1 MGKPNGLPYTSGMN
15 SVVKVLAILNLLG
28 AAQGVLLAA
37 ALLTIKRGNRTA
49 NYLLAAFIAVMAVLV
64 SGALVFTTRHVLA
77 YPHLS
82 YLHHPFLYLIAPL
95 LFLYVRTLTTC
106 EDRFARKDW
115 LHFLPFALCLIYLL
129 PFYLQRAEAKLAVFN
144 SPEYE
149 RWYLWRHGLALIQV
163 VPYLSLTVVRLIRF
177 ARQNQPVNR
186 AVLFQLRLLTAG
198 IALILVGGV
207 IRFLFRDRSLETN
220 LLLPSIGPILVYSLA
235 FLALRKPEAFDA
247 SPSPEPVPL
256 SDQTA
261 APKKYE
267 RSTLTPER
275 AEEYLARLLRAMA
288 TEKPFTDGDLTLQKL
303 SEQLAIPATHLSQVV
318 NERLNQSFS
327 DFINSYRV
335 REAQSKLLDPA
346 TKHYSILAIAEDV
359 GFNSKSTFNA
369 VFKKQTGLTPSEF
382 RDNSKALESA
392 QAGG

>member
-1 MGKPNGLPYTSGMN
+1 LSYTSGMN
-15 SVVKVLAILNLLG
+15 SFVKVLAVVNLLG
-28 AAQGVLLAA
+28 AAQGILLAA
-37 ALLTIKRGNRTA
+37 ALLTIKRGNHMA
-49 NYLLAAFIAVMAVLV
+49 NRLLAAFIAVMAVLV

-95 LFLYVRTLTTC
+95 LFLYVRTLTTS

-129 PFYLQRAEAKLAVFN
+129 PFYLQSAEAKLAVFN
-144 SPEYE
+144 SLEYE

-163 VPYLSLTVVRLIRF
+163 IPYLSLTVVRLIRF

-198 IALILVGGV
+198 MGLILVGGV

-247 SPSPEPVPL
+247 SPAPEPVPL

-288 TEKPFTDGDLTLQKL
+288 T
-303 SEQLAIPATHLSQVV
+303 
-318 NERLNQSFS
+318 
-327 DFINSYRV
+327 
-335 REAQSKLLDPA
+335 
-346 TKHYSILAIAEDV
+346 
-359 GFNSKSTFNA
+359 
-369 VFKKQTGLTPSEF
+369 
-382 RDNSKALESA
+382 
-392 QAGG
+392 

>member
-1 MGKPNGLPYTSGMN
+1 MSYTSGMN
-15 SVVKVLAILNLLG
+15 SFVKVLAVVNLLG
-28 AAQGVLLAA
+28 AAQGILLAA
-37 ALLTIKRGNRTA
+37 ALLTIKRGNHMA
-49 NYLLAAFIAVMAVLV
+49 NRLLAAFIAVMAVLV

-95 LFLYVRTLTTC
+95 LFLYVRTLTTS

-129 PFYLQRAEAKLAVFN
+129 PFYLQSAEAKLAVFN
-144 SPEYE
+144 SLEYE

-163 VPYLSLTVVRLIRF
+163 IPYLSLTVVRLIRF

-198 IALILVGGV
+198 MGLILVGGV

-247 SPSPEPVPL
+247 SPAPEPVPL

-335 REAQSKLLDPA
+335 REAQAKLLDPA

>member
-1 MGKPNGLPYTSGMN
+1 MN
-15 SVVKVLAILNLLG
+15 SFVKVLAVLNLLG

-49 NYLLAAFIAVMAVLV
+49 NRLLAAFIGVMAVLV
-64 SGALVFTTRHVLA
+64 SGALVFTTRYVLV

-82 YLHHPFLYLIAPL
+82 YLHHPFLYLVAPL
-95 LFLYVRTLTTC
+95 LFLYVRTLTSG
-106 EDRFARKDW
+106 EDRSARKDW
-115 LHFLPFALCLIYLL
+115 LHFLPFVLSVVYLL
-129 PFYLQRAEAKLAVFN
+129 PFYLQSADAKLAVFN

-149 RWYLWRHGLALIQV
+149 RWFAWRHSLALIQV
-163 VPYLSLTVVRLIRF
+163 IPYLSLTVARLIRF
-177 ARQNQPVNR
+177 ARKSREVNR

-198 IALILVGGV
+198 IGLILVGGG

-220 LLLPSIGPILVYSLA
+220 LLLPSVGPILVYALA
-235 FLALRKPEAFDA
+235 YLALRKPEAFEVRVTPEQV
-247 SPSPEPVPL
+247 SPSL
-256 SDQTA
+256 
-261 APKKYE
+261 PKKYE
-267 RSTLTPER
+267 RSTLTPDR
-275 AEEYLARLLRAMA
+275 AEEYLAKLLRAMEA
-288 TEKPFTDGDLTLQKL
+288 EKPFTDGDLTLQKL
-303 SEQLAIPATHLSQVV
+303 AEKLAIPTAHLSQVV
-318 NERLNQSFS
+318 NTRLNQSFS

-335 REAQSKLLDPA
+335 REAQAKLLDPA
-346 TKHYSILAIAEDV
+346 KKHYSILAIAEEV